1 MSQAQFQ
8 LSVDETREVAALL
21 QALPPVLQQDEQ
33 AVIDLL
39 FESHRLP
46 LRLRRFVH
54 DFLHQLGDVNPCCI
68 LSGFPVDAARIGAT
82 PSFWKR
88 DDQTPEERQLDTLV
102 LLVSS
107 LFGTPFTLTSEHDA
121 RYLVQNVFPIREH
134 RHRQLSSNSDARIVL
149 HTEDAF
155 LPAPPDYLGL
165 LCLRNP
171 QRAPTELALLD
182 TSALDEA
189 TLAELRQDVFLLE
202 PDESNT
208 LGACAGPDEPPEAS
222 RGLCRLFVDP
232 DLRTVRT
239 PVLHGDARCPTLIY
253 DPFFARP
260 SMSDRSH
267 QALRKLEE
275 HLERAVVRV
284 VLAPGDF
291 LFFDNRRIAHGRS
304 PFTARFDGTDRWL
317 KRIRVAR
324 DVRKLGLPR
333 PFSFN
338 AA

>member
-1 MSQAQFQ
+1 VSHAQFQ
-8 LSVDETREVAALL
+8 LSEDETQQVSALL
-21 QALPPVLQQDEQ
+21 QSLAPVTQRDEQ

-39 FESHRLP
+39 FESHQLP

-54 DFLHQLGDVNPCCI
+54 DFLHRVGDATPCCI
-68 LSGFPVDAARIGAT
+68 LSGFPVDAERIGPT

-88 DDQTPEERQLDTLV
+88 DDQTREERQLDNLV

-171 QRAPTELALLD
+171 QQAPTELSFLD
-182 TSALDEA
+182 TSALDAE
-189 TLAELRQDVFLLE
+189 TLAALREDVFLLE

-208 LGACAGPDEPPEAS
+208 LGACARPDEASGEPP
-222 RGLCRLFVDP
+222 GLCRLFVDP

-239 PVLHGDARCPTLIY
+239 PVLHGDARNPTLIY

-260 SMSDRSH
+260 AMSDSAH

-275 HLERAVVRV
+275 HLEQAVVKV

-291 LFFDNRRIAHGRS
+291 LWFDNRRIAHGRS
-304 PFTARFDGTDRWL
+304 PFAARFDGTDRWL

-333 PFSFN
+333 PFSLQ